1 MTDEK
6 NIKLAEPVEE
16 KNTFD
21 FDIAYSRLRKIGRDK
36 FQLDSY
42 SNDNYLSKVKS
53 SSQFFNLNV
62 PVELHEYFIEMEDAP
77 LFWLLDSPLLAFVE
91 ENSKT
96 GEKEGSKG
104 ENEPA
109 KLIRDYYSKWV
120 TTVRK
125 SEKKYFAQS
134 LLKSISKEKE
144 KTIISNILAGILFS
158 FDENLVNSETAQ
170 QYFQQAEILAEQIQ
184 TEDKLKIE
192 LLYLLKVYS
201 GFDFYKT
208 ARIFESLQKFKE
220 ALLIKPD
227 GINAKFYLA
236 ITEIMQGEINTGFD
250 LVCDVYDY
258 DLARISY
265 ALKNNN
271 FNLFQYFLKNPV
283 SQYIFRYKDFAPICA
298 QLDEYLQGKELGS
311 SENLSKIRKKFES
324 FKELHLNEYQE
335 QNIKANIAFIEKII
349 KTHFTSPLNL
359 FLASV
364 ALLWIKFN
372 EIMHLVFST
381 IRQRYVAEIQKQ
393 LRVYDQNTK
402 DLNNLIEHL
411 TKEIA
416 DLKIKYKE
424 KVRISIQHYELHIK
438 DQTDLLE
445 KKLASLSD
453 DQEGNPSS
461 TFKSSLTYTI
471 ILSALIML
479 IVGFASYSSNY
490 SDEMSGLGQIAK
502 EIIFIGGKWGVL
514 TFIIGFFISV
524 ISTVYAVFEK
534 SQEKQRIIKEI
545 ANLKLIKERNID
557 HIKIEAEKNE
567 KITMKHLFERIETHK
582 KRILEIS
589 EERIKHE
596 EKLNREIEDKI
607 KEEAQKLIDLMEKA

>member
-1 MTDEK
+1 MTDEN
-6 NIKLAEPVEE
+6 NIKPAEPAEE
-16 KNTFD
+16 KSTFD
-21 FDIAYSRLRKIGRDK
+21 LDIAYSRLRKIGRDK

-42 SNDNYLSKVKS
+42 SNENYLSKVKS
-53 SSQFFNLNV
+53 SSHFFNLNI
-62 PVELHEYFIEMEDAP
+62 PVELHEFFIEMEDAP
-77 LFWLLDSPLLAFVE
+77 LFWLLDSPLLVFVE
-91 ENSKT
+91 ENSKS
-96 GEKEGSKG
+96 GEKEGIKG

-120 TTVRK
+120 TALRK

-134 LLKSISKEKE
+134 LLKSISKEKG
-144 KTIISNILAGILFS
+144 KTIISNILDGILFS

-170 QYFQQAEILAEQIQ
+170 QHFEQAEILAAQIQ

-201 GFDFYKT
+201 GFDHYKMR
-208 ARIFESLQKFKE
+208 RIFESSQKFKE
-220 ALLIKPD
+220 ALVIKPE

-236 ITEIMQGEINTGFD
+236 ITEIMQGEFNTGFD
-250 LVCDVYDY
+250 LVCDIYDY

-265 ALKNNN
+265 ALTNNN
-271 FNLFQYFLKNPV
+271 FNLFQYFVKNPV
-283 SQYIFRYKDFAPICA
+283 SQYIFRYKDFAPICT

-311 SENLSKIRKKFES
+311 SDNLIKIRKKFES
-324 FKELHLNEYQE
+324 FKGLHLGEYQE
-335 QNIKANIAFIEKII
+335 HNIKTNIAFIEKII
-349 KTHFTSPLNL
+349 KTYFTSPLNL

-364 ALLWIKFN
+364 ELLWIKFN
-372 EIMHLVFST
+372 EIMQLVFST

-424 KVRISIQHYELHIK
+424 KVRISVEHYELHIK
-438 DQTDLLE
+438 EQTNLLE
-445 KKLASLSD
+445 RKLTSLAD
-453 DQEGNPSS
+453 DKEGNPGS

-490 SDEMSGLGQIAK
+490 SNEINGLGQIVK

-534 SQEKQRIIKEI
+534 SQEKQRVIKEI
-545 ANLKLIKERNID
+545 ANLKLVKERNIE
-557 HIKIEAEKNE
+557 HIKMEADRNE
-567 KITMKHLFERIETHK
+567 KITMKHLFDRIETHK
-582 KRILEIS
+582 KRILEIN
-589 EERIKHE
+589 EERVKHE
-596 EKLNREIEDKI
+596 EKLNREIEEKI
-607 KEEAQKLIDLMEKA
+607 KEEAQKLIDLIEKP